1 MKMFQI
7 LKMKLRYYKGENM
20 DNITNLILDNESLIY
35 KIISKYKNYFELDDL
50 YQVAVI
56 GMIKAYNNYKSN
68 YNTKFTTYA
77 YPYVLGEVIKYIN
90 EFRTVKIN
98 KNTRMMYL
106 KILKAKEI
114 LTQKLMKEPSNYE
127 ISLFLEI
134 DENIIEEVINAN
146 RTVDSLDKIISD
158 DGKNLELYGKY
169 GYVDNNLENYPLLSE
184 LEKLSP
190 EERKIIISRYYED
203 MSQQEVG
210 SRLGMY
216 QVEVSRQEKKILK
229 KLKDSIVA

>member
-1 MKMFQI
+1 
-7 LKMKLRYYKGENM
+7 M
-20 DNITNLILDNESLIY
+20 DNITNLILDNENLIY

-98 KNTRMMYL
+98 KNTRMLYF

-146 RTVDSLDKIISD
+146 SAVDSLDKIISD
-158 DGKNLELYGKY
+158 DGKDLELYSKY
-169 GYVDNNLENYPLLSE
+169 GYVDNNLENYPLLLE
-184 LEKLSP
+184 LEKLSS

-229 KLKDSIVA
+229 KLKDNIVA